1 MEWVPHQRR
10 NTWCCTARGTR
21 ARLCIETRM
30 SLALIHILD
39 RPGLGAEG
47 ALSQRRRHEFV
58 EVTVEH
64 A

>member
-21 ARLCIETRM
+21 AQLCIEARM
-30 SLALIHILD
+30 RLTLIHVLD
-39 RPGLGAEG
+39 RTGLRAKG
-47 ALSQRRRHEFV
+47 ALRQGGRHELV
-58 EVTVEH
+58 EVAVEH